1 MGKQNFLKLP
11 QWLRSNAF
19 YRTKIKTDS
28 GDDQWANTPCVPV
41 HPYDANVISSEN
53 EAGYHTLF
61 LDLDQEH
68 WYTKSTNEGHGHLAI
83 RTHLRIDQLKEIID
97 VLVKHNVLQ
106 QGIKRQ
112 VDERGCL
119 TLRMPGMRKDVKE
132 DNMSF
137 EELAEQGRKPRPV
150 DEKTDTRYH
159 LALPVDTEAMKDFFD
174 SITAKD
180 DPF

>member
-1 MGKQNFLKLP
+1 M
-11 QWLRSNAF
+11 
-19 YRTKIKTDS
+19 
-28 GDDQWANTPCVPV
+28 

-61 LDLDQEH
+61 LDLDGEH
-68 WYTKSTNEGHGHLAI
+68 WYTKSSSEGHGHLAI
-83 RTHLRIDQLKEIID
+83 KTHLRIDQLKEIID
-97 VLVKHNVLQ
+97 VLVKHGLLQ
-106 QGIKRQ
+106 EGIKRQ

-137 EELAEQGRKPRPV
+137 EELAAIGQEPEAV

-159 LALPVDTEAMKDFFD
+159 LGGPASAAMLEDFFS
-174 SITAKD
+174 SIAANN